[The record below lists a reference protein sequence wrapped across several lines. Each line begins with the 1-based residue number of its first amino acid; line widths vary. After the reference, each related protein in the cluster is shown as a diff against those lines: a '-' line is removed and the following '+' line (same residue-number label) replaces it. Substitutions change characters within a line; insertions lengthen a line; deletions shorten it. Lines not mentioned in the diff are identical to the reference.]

1 MIKICLIGDF
11 KTCPDR
17 SIYKMAAQLA
27 DFLSKEK
34 GISLL
39 PCPREHFTRPRSL
52 NRIRR
57 FQPDIIHLLGKP
69 DSAEL
74 FRLKMAKLS
83 APRAKTVISAQQPV
97 KTRTVRNMLSYVKP
111 DLAICLSR
119 KSAGFFGECG
129 VKTVILPNGV
139 DMTNFRPVS
148 PETKAELRRRYCLPP
163 NKLLLLHV
171 GSVRAGRGVDLLRR
185 LQNPDTQVIMAV
197 SNPGIFNRTLLEN
210 LRKSGCMILTSF
222 RPNIADLYALADCY
236 IYPMLPE
243 EDANHQI
250 FSSEMPLSVLEA
262 MAANLPVI
270 TTPFGALPEM
280 FPEGDGLYYAQD
292 DFEFLKAFQ
301 AYTQGTP
308 VKTRTKAEMCSWPE
322 VINRLKE
329 VYTKLLNEEI

>member
-11 KTCPDR
+11 KVCPDR

-34 GISLL
+34 DILL
-39 PCPREHFTRPRSL
+39 LLCPREHFPRPRSL

-69 DSAEL
+69 DAAEL

-97 KTRTVRNMLSYVKP
+97 NTRTVRNMLPYIKP
-111 DLAICLSR
+111 DMAICLSQ
-119 KSAGFFGECG
+119 KSASFFREAGIE
-129 VKTVILPNGV
+129 TVILPNGV
-139 DMTNFRPVS
+139 DMATFQPVS
-148 PETKAELRRRYCLPP
+148 PEIKAELRRRYCLPH

-171 GSVRAGRGVDLLRR
+171 GPIRAGRGVDLLRR
-185 LQNPDTQVIMAV
+185 MQNPDTQVIMAV

-222 RPNIADLYALADCY
+222 RPNIADLYALADAY
-236 IYPMLPE
+236 VYPMLLE

-262 MAANLPVI
+262 MSANLPVI
-270 TTPFGALPEM
+270 TTPFGALPEV
-280 FPEGDGLYYAQD
+280 FPAGEGLYYAHD

-301 AYTQGTP
+301 AYTQNP
-308 VKTRTKAEMCSWPE
+308 PANTRHKVATCAWPL
-322 VINRLKE
+322 IITSLKE
-329 VYTKLLNEEI
+329 LYTKLLA

>member
-11 KTCPDR
+11 KVCPDR

-34 GISLL
+34 DISLL
-39 PCPREHFTRPRSL
+39 LCHKEHFTRPRSL

-74 FRLKMAKLS
+74 FRLQLAKLS
-83 APRAKTVISAQQPV
+83 APRAKTVISAQQPA
-97 KTRTVRNMLSYVKP
+97 KTRTVKNMLSYIKP
-111 DLAICLSR
+111 DLAICLSQ
-119 KSAGFFGECG
+119 KCAAFFKESGIE
-129 VKTVILPNGV
+129 TVILPNGV
-139 DMTNFRPVS
+139 DMTVFQPVS
-148 PETKAELRRRYCLPP
+148 PEIKAELRRQYCLPQ

-171 GSVRAGRGVDLLRR
+171 GPIRSGRGVDLLRR
-185 LQNPDTQVIMAV
+185 MQNPDTQVIMAV

-222 RPNIADLYALADCY
+222 RPNIADWYALADCY
-236 IYPMLPE
+236 IYPMLLE
-243 EDANHQI
+243 EDTNHQI

-262 MAANLPVI
+262 MSTNLPVM
-270 TTPFGALPEM
+270 TTPFGALPEV
-280 FPEGDGLYYAQD
+280 FTEGEGLYYAKD

-301 AYTQGTP
+301 AHIKNP
-308 VKTRTKAEMCSWPE
+308 PPNTRPKVSACNWPL
-322 VINRLKE
+322 VITSLKE
-329 VYTKLLNEEI
+329 IYAKLLA